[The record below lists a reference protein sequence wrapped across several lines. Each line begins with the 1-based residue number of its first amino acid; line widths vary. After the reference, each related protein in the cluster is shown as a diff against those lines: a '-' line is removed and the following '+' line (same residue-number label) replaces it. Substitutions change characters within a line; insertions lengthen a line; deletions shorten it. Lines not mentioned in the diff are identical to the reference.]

1 MMIEQTCKTNGA
13 FMKKLY
19 PNFNE
24 MVKSTLN
31 QYPEFRSSILDS
43 IKRTPNF
50 INELMRYSQDN
61 EQIRDKVSL
70 VWFKKFL
77 HYILNCAK
85 HGIHLAKQF
94 ISKILGVKVSEGA
107 GNIFQRVL
115 GGTVYGFALNVISI
129 GTTIL
134 AIVSA
139 VVLLA
144 ISLWMEAT
152 GRIVRKLRS
161 KPSLIERIR
170 DKATEWFG
178 TKEDDLP
185 EDLTPP
191 DLDVPNVTM
200 SFNVGSLKEGMF
212 DSVADNLKGSFLKSI
227 EKIFYILCLKA
238 VLSSYMVPGL
248 ATGVAL
254 TGLFLPNGFLMTFLL
269 LTVFLGCGGIA
280 SFSGF

>member
-1 MMIEQTCKTNGA
+1 MIEQTCKTNGV

-43 IKRTPNF
+43 IRRTPNF

-94 ISKILGVKVSEGA
+94 IGKILGVKISEGA

-115 GGTVYGFALNVISI
+115 GGTLYGFAMSAISI

-152 GRIVRKLRS
+152 GRIVRRLSS
-161 KPSLIERIR
+161 KPSLIERIKQ
-170 DKATEWFG
+170 KATEWFG

-185 EDLTPP
+185 EELTPP

-269 LTVFLGCGGIA
+269 LTVFLGCGGMA
-280 SFSGF
+280 SSGGF